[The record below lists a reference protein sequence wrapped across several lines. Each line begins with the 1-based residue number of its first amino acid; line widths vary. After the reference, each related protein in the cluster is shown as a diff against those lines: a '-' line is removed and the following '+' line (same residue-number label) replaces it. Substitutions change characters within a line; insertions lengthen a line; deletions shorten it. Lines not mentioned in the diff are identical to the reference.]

1 MKTYTTNSEEET
13 FKLAKNISSN
23 FKGDEVVLLV
33 GELGAGKTVFTK
45 GIAAGL
51 GLADHNRVCSP
62 SYTLINLYKAKFPI
76 IHIDLYRLENEADI
90 FGLGWEDYLGQGVI
104 VIEWADKLHF
114 KGPAMRVLIKVGEN
128 EQRVIR
134 LEYL

>member
-1 MKTYTTNSEEET
+1 MKTYTSNSEEET
-13 FKLAKNISSN
+13 FKLAKSISSN

-51 GLADHNRVCSP
+51 EFADHNRVCSP

-76 IHIDLYRLENEADI
+76 IHIDLYRLENKDDI

-104 VIEWADKLHF
+104 VIEWADKLDF
-114 KGPAMRVLIKVGEN
+114 NGPAIRVLIKAGVN
-128 EQRVIR
+128 EQRLIS
-134 LEYL
+134 LEYT

>member
-1 MKTYTTNSEEET
+1 MKTYTSNSEEQT
-13 FKLAKNISSN
+13 FKLAKSISSN

-62 SYTLINLYKAKFPI
+62 SYTLINLYKPNF
-76 IHIDLYRLENEADI
+76 L
-90 FGLGWEDYLGQGVI
+90 
-104 VIEWADKLHF
+104 
-114 KGPAMRVLIKVGEN
+114 
-128 EQRVIR
+128 
-134 LEYL
+134 

>member
-1 MKTYTTNSEEET
+1 MKKYTTNSEKET

-23 FKGDEVVLLV
+23 FKGDEVLLLV

-51 GLADHNRVCSP
+51 GLADYHRVCSP
-62 SYTLINLYKAKFPI
+62 SYTLINIYKAKFPI
-76 IHIDLYRLENEADI
+76 IHIDLYRLENKADI

-104 VIEWADKLHF
+104 VIEWADKLDF

-128 EQRVIR
+128 EQRVIN
-134 LEYL
+134 LGY

>member
-1 MKTYTTNSEEET
+1 MKIYTTNSEEET
-13 FKLAKNISSN
+13 LKLAKNISSN

-62 SYTLINLYKAKFPI
+62 SYTLINLYKAKFPL
-76 IHIDLYRLENEADI
+76 IHIDLYRLENKADI
-90 FGLGWEDYLGQGVI
+90 FELGWEDYLGQGVI
-104 VIEWADKLHF
+104 VIEWADKLDF
-114 KGPAMRVLIKVGEN
+114 NGPAIRVLIKVGEN
-128 EQRVIR
+128 EQRVFR
-134 LEYL
+134 LDY

>member
-1 MKTYTTNSEEET
+1 MKIYTTNSEEET
-13 FKLAKNISSN
+13 LKLAKNISSN

-76 IHIDLYRLENEADI
+76 IHVDLYRLENKADI
-90 FGLGWEDYLGQGVI
+90 FELGWEDYLGQGVI
-104 VIEWADKLHF
+104 VIEWADKLDF
-114 KGPAMRVLIKVGEN
+114 NGPAIRVLIKVGEN
-128 EQRVIR
+128 EQRVFR
-134 LEYL
+134 LDY

>member
-1 MKTYTTNSEEET
+1 MKTFTSNSEEET

-23 FKGDEVVLLV
+23 FKGKEVVLLV

>member
-13 FKLAKNISSN
+13 FKLAKSISFN

-51 GLADHNRVCSP
+51 GFADYNRVCSP

-76 IHIDLYRLENEADI
+76 IHIDLYRLENKTASFE
-90 FGLGWEDYLGQGVI
+90 LGWEDYLGQGVI
-104 VIEWADKLHF
+104 VIEWADKLDF
-114 KGPAMRVLIKVGEN
+114 NGPAIRVLIKVGEN
-128 EQRVIR
+128 EQRFIR
-134 LEYL
+134 LDYS

>member
-1 MKTYTTNSEEET
+1 MKTFTSNSEEET

-23 FKGDEVVLLV
+23 FKGEEVVLLV

-114 KGPAMRVLIKVGEN
+114 NGPAMRVLIKVREN
-128 EQRVIR
+128 EQRLIR
-134 LEYL
+134 LDY

>member
-1 MKTYTTNSEEET
+1 MKTYTSNSEEET
-13 FKLAKNISSN
+13 FKLAKSISSN
-23 FKGDEVVLLV
+23 FKGDEIVLLV

-51 GLADHNRVCSP
+51 GFADHNRVCSP

-76 IHIDLYRLENEADI
+76 IHIDLYRLENKDDI

-104 VIEWADKLHF
+104 VIEWADKLDF
-114 KGPAMRVLIKVGEN
+114 KGPAIRVLIKVGEN
-128 EQRVIR
+128 EQRLIR
-134 LEYL
+134 LDYS